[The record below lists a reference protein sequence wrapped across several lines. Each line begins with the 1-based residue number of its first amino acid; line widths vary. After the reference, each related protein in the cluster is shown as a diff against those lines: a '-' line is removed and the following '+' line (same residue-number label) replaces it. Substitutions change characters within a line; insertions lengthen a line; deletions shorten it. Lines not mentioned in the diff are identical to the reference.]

1 MCISGTLL
9 VHFQDKA
16 KQRLLFQFRSRKQYT
31 AHLLFKGRQRR
42 FQPIFCCSIQ
52 DHQDRTFLRGGTW
65 DEPFWGSK
73 KFVIWVQN
81 IAQHFTRQ
89 GPISSVTSIFRP
101 NRKKLCDT
109 ECFVFARFARERTV

>member
-1 MCISGTLL
+1 MGFFIYIYGRLRPFRL
-9 VHFQDKA
+9 V
-16 KQRLLFQFRSRKQYT
+16 LLF
-31 AHLLFKGRQRR
+31 LLFILDPDNEFFGPPER
-42 FQPIFCCSIQ
+42 F
-52 DHQDRTFLRGGTW
+52 TRGGEGE

>member
-1 MCISGTLL
+1 MYSQGAERLRRHESTRGAPTSHPRPLCPTFGLFHPQLFPNVRTLC
-9 VHFQDKA
+9 
-16 KQRLLFQFRSRKQYT
+16 
-31 AHLLFKGRQRR
+31 
-42 FQPIFCCSIQ
+42 PP
-52 DHQDRTFLRGGTW
+52 